1 MNVKQAVTAANG
13 STNVQ
18 ESLDKLQARQEAVVN
33 AGHRPDRAV
42 SAILDLEAMRQAVI
56 KADTALMRALWK
68 AEDQADE
75 ITRRLNG

>member
-1 MNVKQAVTAANG
+1 MNVKHAVTAANG
-13 STNVQ
+13 STDVQ
-18 ESLDKLQARQEAVVN
+18 KSLDKLQAMQEAVVN

-56 KADTALMRALWK
+56 KADTALMRALWN
-68 AEDQADE
+68 AEDQADQ

>member
-13 STNVQ
+13 STDAQ
-18 ESLDKLQARQEAVVN
+18 KSLDKLQAMQEAVVN

-75 ITRRLNG
+75 ITRRLNS

>member
-13 STNVQ
+13 STNAQ
-18 ESLDKLQARQEAVVN
+18 KSLDKLQAMQEAVVN

-56 KADTALMRALWK
+56 RADIALMRALWK
-68 AEDQADE
+68 AEEQADE

>member
-18 ESLDKLQARQEAVVN
+18 ESLDKLQAMQEAVVN
-33 AGHRPDRAV
+33 AGHRHDCAV
-42 SAILDLEAMRQAVI
+42 RAILDLESMRQAVI

-68 AEDQADE
+68 AEEQADE
-75 ITRRLNG
+75 ITRWLNS

>member
-13 STNVQ
+13 STNAQ
-18 ESLDKLQARQEAVVN
+18 KSLDKLQAMQEAVVN

-56 KADTALMRALWK
+56 KADRALLRAMWN
-68 AEDQADE
+68 AEEQADE
-75 ITRRLNG
+75 ITRRLNS

>member
-1 MNVKQAVTAANG
+1 MNVKHAVTAATG
-13 STNVQ
+13 STDVQ
-18 ESLDKLQARQEAVVN
+18 KSLDKLQAMQEAVVN

-75 ITRRLNG
+75 IYRRLNG

>member
-18 ESLDKLQARQEAVVN
+18 ESLDKLQAMQEAVVN

-42 SAILDLEAMRQAVI
+42 SAILDLESMRQAVI
-56 KADTALMRALWK
+56 RADTALMRALWK